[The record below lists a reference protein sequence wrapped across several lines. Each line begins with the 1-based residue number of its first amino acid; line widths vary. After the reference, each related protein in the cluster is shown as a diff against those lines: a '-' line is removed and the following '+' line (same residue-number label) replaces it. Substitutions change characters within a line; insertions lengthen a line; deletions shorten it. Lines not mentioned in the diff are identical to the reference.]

1 VTLTGLE
8 HTPKTPAKQENPTGR
23 AAKLMHF
30 QPEAADVVA
39 LARQLA
45 DLPPDVRQALA
56 KALGVK

>member
-1 VTLTGLE
+1 LL
-8 HTPKTPAKQENPTGR
+8 
-23 AAKLMHF
+23 HF

>member
-1 VTLTGLE
+1 
-8 HTPKTPAKQENPTGR
+8 
-23 AAKLMHF
+23 MHF